1 MPPLAYETV
10 AWLRYYTRLPIPP
23 LPGEADVAPDP
34 ARNARAVPLA
44 GAVIGW
50 IAGMVL
56 VIAWLLGAHPF
67 VAAALALVALIAVT
81 DGRPERAIAA
91 VAERL
96 GGYKDGTTT
105 HHGGLSTIAD
115 KLHLH
120 HTHGGSPLPV
130 SVTIYGVIAI
140 ALATILRVGAIDAL
154 TVQAAVA
161 AGFVLIGAA
170 AVSRAAAISFALIRP
185 DAGSVGGEATT
196 DQAALQWLVIFGLGF
211 GIVTVLPG
219 FGVGATISG
228 LAAAIGAAAL
238 VTAFVPRA
246 PDEDSRVFTGT
257 AEIVAE
263 IAFLVAVVAFA
274 RTP

>member
-10 AWLRYYTRLPIPP
+10 VWLRYYTRLPIPP

-34 ARNARAVPLA
+34 AHNARAVPLA

-81 DGRPERAIAA
+81 DGRPERALAA

-96 GGYKDGTTT
+96 GGNKDGTTT
-105 HHGGLSTIAD
+105 HGGLSTIAD

-120 HTHGGSPLPV
+120 HTHGSSLLPV
-130 SVTIYGVIAI
+130 SVTSYGVIAI

-154 TVQAAVA
+154 AVQAAVA
-161 AGFVLIGAA
+161 AGFVLVGAG
-170 AVSRAAAISFALIRP
+170 AVSRAAAVSFALIRP
-185 DAGSVGGEATT
+185 ETGSVGEATT
-196 DQAALQWLVIFGLGF
+196 DQAALQWLVIFGFGF

-219 FGVGATISG
+219 FGIGATIAG
-228 LAAAIGAAAL
+228 LAAGIGAAAL

-246 PDEDSRVFTGT
+246 PGDDGRVFTGT

-263 IAFLVAVVAFA
+263 MAFLVAVVAFA